1 MPEVILDE
9 FRKMLKNQKVS
20 SSSEFA
26 YKLSKPKIEV
36 QSSKE
41 QRLRN
46 NKDNETSVN
55 QAPKAKKRRMLR

>member
-9 FRKMLKNQKVS
+9 FRKMLNNQKVS
-20 SSSEFA
+20 SFLKFA

-55 QAPKAKKRRMLR
+55 QAPKEKKRRMLR